1 VVVAVVVVYY
11 QLPENSQLFGP
22 SSPALTDLLTEEGVR
37 REKTAVLEAVV
48 EVEAE
53 AEALAE
59 LEASL
64 IGSCCRL
71 LGHQRACWG
80 SLAPS

>member
-1 VVVAVVVVYY
+1 VAVAVVVVVVYY

-37 REKTAVLEAVV
+37 REKTAVLEAAV
-48 EVEAE
+48 EV
-53 AEALAE
+53 EALAE

>member
-1 VVVAVVVVYY
+1 VAVAVVVVVVYY
-11 QLPENSQLFGP
+11 QLPENIQLFGP
-22 SSPALTDLLTEEGVR
+22 SELVTEEGVR
-37 REKTAVLEAVV
+37 REKTAVLEAAV
-48 EVEAE
+48 EV
-53 AEALAE
+53 EALAE

>member
-1 VVVAVVVVYY
+1 VAVAVVVVVVYY
-11 QLPENSQLFGP
+11 QLPENNQLFGP
-22 SSPALTDLLTEEGVR
+22 SDLLTEEGVR
-37 REKTAVLEAVV
+37 REKTAVLEAAV
-48 EVEAE
+48 EV
-53 AEALAE
+53 EALAE